1 MFQESKLDPDELM
14 PLRHFDEAKMSFET
28 FRFRKTGPSVRIP
41 TYASQPHVYGSPS
54 SQSDDNSG
62 DSDDS
67 YPLEGVSS
75 TLMDGVRQRKRSRR
89 EAQTWL
95 IASEQSAEVMEKEK
109 MWKTLMMKGV
119 QWVQDPA
126 GELRELTGWTYA
138 PVSYSFV
145 FLVGIGCGIMY
156 NGWLTDL
163 GLEDASYLTKV

>member
-1 MFQESKLDPDELM
+1 MSQEFKLDPGGLL
-14 PLRHFDEAKMSFET
+14 PLRHFDEGKMSFET

-41 TYASQPHVYGSPS
+41 THAYQAHVYRSPGF
-54 SQSDDNSG
+54 QGEDDSG

-75 TLMDGVRQRKRSRR
+75 TLMNGVWQCKRSRR

-95 IASEQSAEVMEKEK
+95 IAAEKNAEVMEKEK
-109 MWKTLMMKGV
+109 MWKTLMLKGV

-156 NGWLTDL
+156 NGWLTDP
-163 GLEDASYLTKV
+163 GLEEASYLTKV

>member
-1 MFQESKLDPDELM
+1 MFQEFKVDRDGLM
-14 PLRHFDEAKMSFET
+14 PLRHFDETKIFFET
-28 FRFRKTGPSVRIP
+28 FRFRKTGPLVRIP
-41 TYASQPHVYGSPS
+41 TYASQPHIYRNPSP
-54 SQSDDNSG
+54 QSEDDSG

-67 YPLEGVSS
+67 YPLGRVTS
-75 TLMDGVRQRKRSRR
+75 TLMNGVRQRKRSRR

-95 IASEQSAEVMEKEK
+95 IASEKSGEILEKEK

-119 QWVQDPA
+119 QWIQDPA

-145 FLVGIGCGIMY
+145 FLAGIGCGIMY

-163 GLEDASYLTKV
+163 GLEEASYLTKV

>member
-1 MFQESKLDPDELM
+1 MFQEFKLDPDGLL
-14 PLRHFDEAKMSFET
+14 PLRHFDEGKMSFET

-41 TYASQPHVYGSPS
+41 SYASRAHVYRSPS
-54 SQSDDNSG
+54 PQSEDNSG
-62 DSDDS
+62 DSDEP

-75 TLMDGVRQRKRSRR
+75 TLMNGVRQRKHSRR

-95 IASEQSAEVMEKEK
+95 IASEQNAEVMEKEK

-163 GLEDASYLTKV
+163 GLEEASYLTKV